1 MGIWGSGR
9 LGLEL
14 LELLLQGFVVLAL
27 QESLLL
33 QTLDLVL
40 GLVYQLEMALPDV
53 EGLLTVSISEFCL

>member
-1 MGIWGSGR
+1 M
-9 LGLEL
+9 
-14 LELLLQGFVVLAL
+14 ELLLQGFVVLVL
-27 QESLLL
+27 EDCLLL